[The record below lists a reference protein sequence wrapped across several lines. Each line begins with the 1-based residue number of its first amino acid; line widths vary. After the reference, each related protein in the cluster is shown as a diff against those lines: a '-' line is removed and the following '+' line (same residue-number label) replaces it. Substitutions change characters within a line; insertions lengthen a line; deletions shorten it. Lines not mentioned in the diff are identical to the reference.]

1 MYSTHQILNIL
12 KERKAELKK
21 KYPISELG
29 LFGSFARGDQNE
41 KSDIDILVDF
51 NDRIDAFAYI
61 RLAHELESAFNRKID
76 LVSRKGIKPHYLPFV
91 EKSLIH
97 V

>member
-1 MYSTHQILNIL
+1 MYTREEILSIL
-12 KERKAELKK
+12 KINKPTLLK

-29 LFGSFARGDQNE
+29 LFGSFARGDNNN

-51 NDRIDAFAYI
+51 NDRLGVGFID
-61 RLAHELESAFNRKID
+61 LAHELEDIFKVKVD
-76 LVSRKGIKPHYLPFV
+76 LVSRKGIKPRYLTSV
-91 EKSLIH
+91 EENLVH

>member
-1 MYSTHQILNIL
+1 MYTREEILSIL
-12 KERKAELKK
+12 KINKPTLLK

-29 LFGSFARGDQNE
+29 LFGSYARGDNNN

-51 NDRIDAFAYI
+51 NDRLGVGFID
-61 RLAHELESAFNRKID
+61 LAHELEDIFKVKVD
-76 LVSRKGIKPHYLPFV
+76 LVSRKGIKPRYLTSV
-91 EKSLIH
+91 EENLVH